1 MTKGKAKKLASR
13 SRADVRIRFV
23 RGNHSTAVREE
34 NWDAIARFVVYDEV
48 RQPEFP
54 LFGKRR
60 SNWVVLGGLAP
71 PVIWLIMVLAAA
83 IVGLLLVWA
92 LWGQPEWLR
101 TVALIVY
108 LATLFRV
115 LTRL

>member
-1 MTKGKAKKLASR
+1 M
-13 SRADVRIRFV
+13 
-23 RGNHSTAVREE
+23 
-34 NWDAIARFVVYDEV
+34 
-48 RQPEFP
+48 
-54 LFGKRR
+54 
-60 SNWVVLGGLAP
+60 LGGLAP